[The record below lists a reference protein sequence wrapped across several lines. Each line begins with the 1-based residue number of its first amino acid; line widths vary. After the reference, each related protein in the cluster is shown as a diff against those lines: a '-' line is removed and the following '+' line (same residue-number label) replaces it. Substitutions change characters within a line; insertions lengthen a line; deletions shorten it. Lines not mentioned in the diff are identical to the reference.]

1 MQFSDHLDRQRPAP
15 IQDLGHA
22 SSATEVGFQI
32 SSRQPAAVH
41 VIEQGIDRIGWLD
54 WFVQRLVALDE
65 RREDLHPVP
74 GSGARFGVHETLNF
88 LQRGSMITLGLDWA
102 NLHGQSHTLVTSM
115 RSYAWCDP
123 TNLT

>member
-1 MQFSDHLDRQRPAP
+1 MQFSDHLDRQRPAT

-22 SSATEVGFQI
+22 SSAPEVRFQI

-65 RREDLHPVP
+65 RREAFSWSP
-74 GSGARFGVHETLNF
+74 GAR
-88 LQRGSMITLGLDWA
+88 
-102 NLHGQSHTLVTSM
+102 
-115 RSYAWCDP
+115 
-123 TNLT
+123 